1 MSQDKF
7 PWIAAALA
15 IIAALACFYRMN
27 ATQQQLL
34 SAQNKLAVAV
44 DLLDEKDQKVHDAAD
59 SLDYN
64 DKLEKTAKY
73 IIEALNDTFGRASD
87 SFYSESRVL
96 LLEVGGTSENFIVH
110 YNARGNVYY
119 KMLGDDGNNAQ
130 YKTQWSRDTKGR
142 WISTEFKNGKAN
154 FQVAPGTS
162 RGYNIIHFSN
172 DANKDAFDVLVI
184 VI

>member
-1 MSQDKF
+1 
-7 PWIAAALA
+7 
-15 IIAALACFYRMN
+15 MN
-27 ATQQQLL
+27 VAQQQLF
-34 SAQNKLAVAV
+34 SAQKKLAAAV
-44 DLLDEKDQKVHDAAD
+44 DLLDEKDQRVQDAAD

-64 DKLEKTAKY
+64 DKLEKTAKFM
-73 IIEALNDTFGRASD
+73 IEALNDTFGHASD
-87 SFYSESRVL
+87 SFYSESRVV
-96 LLEVGGTSENFIVH
+96 LLEVGGAPENFVVH
-110 YNARGNVYY
+110 YNAKGNAYY
-119 KMLGDDGNNAQ
+119 KLLGDDGNEPQ

-172 DANKDAFDVLVI
+172 DANRDAFDVLVI